1 MEESVN
7 LIESL
12 YEKTRDYGRTNF
24 DLIKLKTVEKTTDVV
39 ASVVTRLVVMFFS
52 FMFILTLSVAVS
64 IWLGEWLQNYT
75 YGFFLVAG
83 FYGVIAFFLG
93 VVFRKSIKS
102 GLHNSFIKQ
111 MLS

>member
-12 YEKTRDYGRTNF
+12 YERTKEYSKTNY
-24 DLIKLKTVEKTTDVV
+24 DLIKLKTVEKATDVV
-39 ASVVTRLVVMFFS
+39 SSVVTRLVVMFFT
-52 FMFILTLSVAVS
+52 FMFILILSIAAS
-64 IWLGEWLQNYT
+64 IWLGEQLQNYT

-83 FYGVIAFFLG
+83 FYGILVFFLG
-93 VVFRKSIKS
+93 VVFRQNIKN
-102 GLHNSFIKQ
+102 GFQNSFIKQ

>member
-12 YEKTRDYGRTNF
+12 YEKATTYGKTNY
-24 DLIKLKTVEKTTDVV
+24 DLIKLKAVEKGTEVMAT
-39 ASVVTRLVVMFFS
+39 VVTRLVVMFFT
-52 FMFILTLSVAVS
+52 FMFILTLSIAVS

-83 FYGVIAFFLG
+83 FYGILALFLG
-93 VVFRKSIKS
+93 AVFRKSIKS